1 MDLSLLAV
9 AGAAS
14 AGFVDASHAVRKQT
28 DRVELVLG
36 RQGGRELERGHY
48 PGIKWDHRRRCAA
61 GYLSLSPMGFVSFAW
76 ELTPPRTAQVSE

>member
-28 DRVELVLG
+28 DRQSRVSSREAG
-36 RQGGRELERGHY
+36 RKGVRERALSGH
-48 PGIKWDHRRRCAA
+48 
-61 GYLSLSPMGFVSFAW
+61 
-76 ELTPPRTAQVSE
+76 

>member
-1 MDLSLLAV
+1 MDLSLLAI
-9 AGAAS
+9 AGLGRICGRFARGS
-14 AGFVDASHAVRKQT
+14 QT